1 MAGSTLGGF
10 FAYVSLAIVTGGFT
24 QWNHNP
30 DPAEVHI
37 DQPTY
42 VVYVSAFVLMPA
54 LIFLG
59 NFLGYCQDPGKR
71 MYYIFTVCFVF
82 TAALCLYGPLHDG
95 QPLASVTSRVYLEI
109 VGQVVGFLCSHILPE
124 TETDKLFK
132 QVRACCL
139 SFRDTL
145 KPLIMTQAL
154 GQNPHWTD
162 DEWDGLAALMART
175 DKAISTAKVCV
186 EKSRFEWT
194 MGLFGHPVHLSTR
207 MKASVIIKLQ
217 RIQTALMSLLLSI
230 KIQVAAVHIRTVS
243 LQQYEP
249 PSIDTAFLMARALCP

>member
-1 MAGSTLGGF
+1 MAGSVLGGF
-10 FAYVSLAIVTGGFT
+10 FAFVCLAIITGGFT
-24 QWNHNP
+24 QWNRNP
-30 DPAEVHI
+30 DPEEVHI

-59 NFLGYCQDPGKR
+59 NFLGYCQDPAKR
-71 MYYIFTVCFVF
+71 SYYIFTVCFVF

-132 QVRACCL
+132 QVRSCCL

-162 DEWDGLAALMART
+162 EEWDGLADLMART
-175 DKAISTAKVCV
+175 DKAINTAKVCV

-194 MGLFGHPVHLSTR
+194 MGVFGHPMHLSTPL
-207 MKASVIIKLQ
+207 KANVIIKLQ

-243 LQQYEP
+243 PKRY
-249 PSIDTAFLMARALCP
+249 